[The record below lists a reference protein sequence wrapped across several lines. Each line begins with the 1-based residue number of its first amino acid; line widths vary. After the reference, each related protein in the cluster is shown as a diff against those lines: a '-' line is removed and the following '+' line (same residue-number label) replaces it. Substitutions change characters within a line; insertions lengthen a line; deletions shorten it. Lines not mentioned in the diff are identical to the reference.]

1 MAEKVYKGVGDLA
14 IDDYQRGISSSV
26 YTFCDDK
33 ARIIETWNT
42 SPENTVLLENILANE
57 LFKARIRNFPMENL
71 MWYLNQLLLLF
82 FLEIYLADIQLL
94 STKYIIHILSI
105 ILIGMHTKYP

>member
-1 MAEKVYKGVGDLA
+1 MGDLA
-14 IDDYQRGISSSV
+14 IDDYQRGISSLV

-33 ARIIETWNT
+33 ARIIGTWNT
-42 SPENTVLLENILANE
+42 SPENTVLLENTLANE

-71 MWYLNQLLLLF
+71 MWYLNQLIF
-82 FLEIYLADIQLL
+82 FFMEIYLADIQLL
-94 STKYIIHILSI
+94 STKYIIHVLSI